1 MKGYYRHTKIIAT
14 LGPATAAP
22 EQLRKLI
29 DAGVDIVRLNM
40 AHGSPEWVGEIVR
53 SIREMS
59 VQAERDVAVMMD
71 VKGPEIRTGIVEE
84 DIILEEG
91 ELFEFYT
98 QQPSGDIRGV
108 DVNYPGL
115 PGDVHVGD
123 TVLVDSGLIRME
135 VIDKDSHHV
144 RCRVL
149 TSGKMGS
156 KRHINLPG
164 VHVQLPSLTEKDE
177 RDLAAGIEYG
187 IDFVALSFVR
197 ASEDVETLRSFLRR
211 HHSKARIISKIE
223 DQMGLKNLDSIV
235 SVSDGVMVARGDL
248 GIEIDYHQLSII
260 QRQIVEVCQA
270 KGKPVIIATHLL
282 ESMISAPMPTRAEIT
297 DVSNAVREMADAVM
311 LSGETTTGKYPLESV
326 GVLKAI
332 IESVEPTV
340 RRKINQDLVLSEPKT
355 KMLRSAAYLAQELGK
370 SGIIVFTRSGFLG
383 YVLGA
388 LRARGVPVYAFTD
401 IETVFRHL
409 LLPWG
414 VEPFL
419 MQFSADPEETILNAM
434 AVLKRRGWCPPGTW
448 LVVITNALAHDVI
461 IDTIQVREVK

>member
-14 LGPATAAP
+14 LGPATSSP
-22 EQLRKLI
+22 EKIQQLI
-29 DAGVDIVRLNM
+29 ETGVDMVRLNM
-40 AHGSPEWVGEIVR
+40 AHGSPEWVREIVGD
-53 SIREMS
+53 IRRISED
-59 VQAERDVAVMMD
+59 VRRHVAVMMD
-71 VKGPEIRTGIVEE
+71 VKGPEIRTGVVEE
-84 DIILEEG
+84 DIVLEAGDE
-91 ELFEFYT
+91 FEFFT
-98 QQPSGDIRGV
+98 QSPTPGVRGV
-108 DVNYPGL
+108 DVNYRGL
-115 PGDVHVGD
+115 PMDVHVGD

-135 VIDKDSHHV
+135 IVHKDSSHV

-149 TSGKMGS
+149 TPGTMGS
-156 KRHINLPG
+156 RRHINLPG
-164 VHVQLPSLTEKDE
+164 VYVNLPSLTEKDE
-177 RDLAAGIEYG
+177 RDLEAGIDCG

-197 ASEDVETLRSFLRR
+197 ASEDVETLRSFLRKHKSR
-211 HHSKARIISKIE
+211 ARIVSKIE
-223 DQMGLKNLDSIV
+223 DQMGMKNLEAIV
-235 SVSDGVMVARGDL
+235 SVSDGIMVARGDL
-248 GIEIDYHQLSII
+248 GIEIDYHRLPIV
-260 QRQIVEVCQA
+260 QREIVEVCQA

-282 ESMISAPMPTRAEIT
+282 ESMIQSPMPTRAEIT

-311 LSGETTTGKYPLESV
+311 LSGETTTGRYPIESV
-326 GVLKAI
+326 EVLKSI

-340 RRKINQDLVLSEPKT
+340 RRKINQDIVLSEPKT

-370 SGIIVFTRSGFLG
+370 SGIIVFTRSGLLG

-401 IETVFRHL
+401 IETVFWHL

-419 MQFSADPEETILNAM
+419 MGFSSDPEETILNAM
-434 AVLKRRGWCPPGTW
+434 SVLKRHGWCQPGSW